1 VHYPWHPWRDRSVW
15 VEETIEKNG
24 RAFFRC
30 HVEETLHHR
39 ALEIRAWMFDSAC
52 QAMSLADIPAV
63 NNEALHEV
71 KVLLSASS
79 HDPIVKETQRF
90 EGGADAKKTRR
101 KIDTDGTVS
110 SDNEN
115 PHVGSDAPEGPTNDD
130 PVDVAIAA
138 SALGKR
144 LQRQPGGQP

>member
-1 VHYPWHPWRDRSVW
+1 VSVD
-15 VEETIEKNG
+15 ETIEKNG

-39 ALEIRAWMFDSAC
+39 ALEIPAWMFDSAC

-63 NNEALHEV
+63 NSEALHDV

-79 HDPIVKETQRF
+79 HDPVVKEAQLF

-115 PHVGSDAPEGPTNDD
+115 PHSDAPEGATNDD

-138 SALGKR
+138 PALGKR